1 MIRRAS
7 IWTFWNLTIS
17 VLLTLCQS
25 VRLLAQ
31 TPANNE
37 LTASKELQSLTR
49 EQAARGLRFRLKG
62 TVLCYD
68 EGWHQL
74 YIHDGRGTAYIS
86 PQDSTNTFRPGQ
98 SVEVSGTALGEN
110 TFTNLTFTI
119 LGEQPLPVSKRLALS
134 ELANHH
140 AQWVETSG
148 RVLSGETSRGRLA
161 LLLHDKGQNCL
172 LYVLGA
178 PPTNDFSRLLGS
190 KVQVRGINAS
200 KTNGG
205 RLESASLFVASFS
218 DIAVLESPTDKQSQ
232 IPVVS
237 IGSLLN
243 RELGSWTNDWVH
255 VNGLV
260 AAYQPGQSLVVK
272 DPTGVIRARIIQLT
286 EIQGDERVDV
296 WGFFSVGQQG
306 AFLDNAYFEV
316 VRPIAQAN
324 LRAVSETPSIGPQ
337 PPFLTEILD
346 VAKLSR
352 TDAVR
357 HLSVRLRG
365 VLTYADPEWRNGFLQ
380 DRSGAIYVDLDPSFK
395 ELRSGQ
401 FVEVIGRTSPG
412 GFAPEVLSTSVTVQ
426 NTTNLPV
433 PIPVDLEDLVNGQLD
448 AR

>member
-1 MIRRAS
+1 MM
-7 IWTFWNLTIS
+7 
-17 VLLTLCQS
+17 
-25 VRLLAQ
+25 
-31 TPANNE
+31 
-37 LTASKELQSLTR
+37 
-49 EQAARGLRFRLKG
+49 
-62 TVLCYD
+62 
-68 EGWHQL
+68 H
-74 YIHDGRGTAYIS
+74 
-86 PQDSTNTFRPGQ
+86 
-98 SVEVSGTALGEN
+98 
-110 TFTNLTFTI
+110 
-119 LGEQPLPVSKRLALS
+119 
-134 ELANHH
+134 
-140 AQWVETSG
+140 
-148 RVLSGETSRGRLA
+148 
-161 LLLHDKGQNCL
+161 
-172 LYVLGA
+172 
-178 PPTNDFSRLLGS
+178 
-190 KVQVRGINAS
+190 
-200 KTNGG
+200 GG
-205 RLESASLFVASFS
+205 RDRYSANRQ
-218 DIAVLESPTDKQSQ
+218 IEPTIGSSS
-232 IPVVS
+232 VVS

-296 WGFFSVGQQG
+296 WGFFSLGRQG
-306 AFLDNAYFEV
+306 ASLDNAYFEV
-316 VRPIAQAN
+316 VRPIAQGNAPS
-324 LRAVSETPSIGPQ
+324 VSETPSAGPQ

-352 TDAVR
+352 SDAVR

-426 NTTNLPV
+426 GTTNLPV

-448 AR
+448 ARWVEMEGVVRRVDAFQQRHRVTGFAFGVVKKFGDDRAGSLAALIAYYAFLAIFPLLLLLVTILGFVAQNNADFQHRLVDSALSEFPIIGNQIARNVKSLRASGLGLVISLVGLAWGSLGFTQAGQHAMAQVWNVPGVDRPGFLPRIGRGASIIGVLGLERSTQ